1 MIITRRNFIYSTAAV
16 SLFPAFMNAYAAGVN
31 GSGIPGS
38 PEMLK
43 FEALWKKMNE
53 SMPKQIGR
61 ERFNNNK
68 YLSLI
73 HI

>member
-1 MIITRRNFIYSTAAV
+1 MIITRRNFIYSTAV
-16 SLFPAFMNAYAAGVN
+16 SLFPAFMNAYTAGVN
-31 GSGIPGS
+31 GSVWGS

-61 ERFNNNK
+61 K
-68 YLSLI
+68 I
-73 HI
+73 